1 MERGEPISVAAFDSV
16 YNSYLRHDRFM
27 QWISL
32 ASPMLA
38 SQNITTSLA
47 GPDPGALVDLAHAV
61 EDYRYSLNQTMNRDI
76 VEHCPPTIP
85 GYRLADDYHRGI
97 EVWSQVPAF
106 SYTPVTLKPRI
117 LREGIA
123 WSISVFWC
131 MLAIS
136 FASFRIARMGVDA

>member
-1 MERGEPISVAAFDSV
+1 MEHGEPVSIAAFDSV
-16 YNSYLRHDRFM
+16 YNIYLRHDRLM
-27 QWISL
+27 QWISV

-38 SQNITTSLA
+38 AQDISMSVA
-47 GPDPGALVDLAHAV
+47 GTGPGALVDLAHVV
-61 EDYRYSLNQTMNRDI
+61 EDYRYSLNKTMNRDI

-106 SYTPVTLKPRI
+106 SYTPVNLKARI
-117 LREGIA
+117 RREGIA

-136 FASFRIARMGVDA
+136 FAAFRIARMGVDA